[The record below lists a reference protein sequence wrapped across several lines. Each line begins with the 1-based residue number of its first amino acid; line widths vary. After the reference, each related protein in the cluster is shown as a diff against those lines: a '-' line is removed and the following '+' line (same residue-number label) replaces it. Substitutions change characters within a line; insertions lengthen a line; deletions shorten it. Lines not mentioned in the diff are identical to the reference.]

1 LLLHTKAHP
10 TVRKNTDPASSA
22 PLGDPVA
29 ASCALCAAVPGVVA
43 TGVVATVVDVVVGV
57 TSEIC
62 VKVTVIS
69 PLEGRGRALLYKS
82 ASLCVHAPDAN
93 AAGAVKPYPSSV
105 SVPVEGL
112 PWKSTPPWAEL
123 VLSEMAIGPTSQGS
137 PIKEKLTDAVTD
149 SLMVAAP
156 LAAKVP
162 VTLPP
167 SLSVT
172 DKG

>member
-1 LLLHTKAHP
+1 
-10 TVRKNTDPASSA
+10 
-22 PLGDPVA
+22 
-29 ASCALCAAVPGVVA
+29 
-43 TGVVATVVDVVVGV
+43 
-57 TSEIC
+57 
-62 VKVTVIS
+62 
-69 PLEGRGRALLYKS
+69 
-82 ASLCVHAPDAN
+82 
-93 AAGAVKPYPSSV
+93 V

-112 PWKSTPPWAEL
+112 PWKSTPPPAEL